1 MRFFCARSHQ
11 PTRSRRSGMAGSG
24 NLETWLTEHKGER
37 MTEEG
42 TLSIVWDGS
51 AYQVRYASNN
61 PHARD
66 RPSYACPDA
75 ATLGALLHHCGGG
88 SEASTQAYADLG
100 KGRVTVLVVALS
112 PEQMQA
118 FFA

>member
-1 MRFFCARSHQ
+1 MR
-11 PTRSRRSGMAGSG
+11 
-24 NLETWLTEHKGER
+24 
-37 MTEEG
+37 
-42 TLSIVWDGS
+42 DGS
-51 AYQVRYASNN
+51 ASQVRYAANN

-66 RPSYACPDA
+66 RPSYACPDT

-88 SEASTQAYADLG
+88 SGAITQAYADLG
-100 KGRVTVLVVALS
+100 KGRVTVLLVALS